1 MPFYRIVKFV
11 IACAQPMDIYNAP
24 LGLDGLSKLTM
35 LQPESGQSADAPPL
49 MSRLR
54 GLSAFKI
61 RDRDDVG
68 AAGEN
73 LVMKRAQSL
82 ICERPRLH
90 PGRSR
95 WHIKHEHGPESA
107 LRQMMKASFT
117 AAIFGMASQHGR
129 ARDAA
134 GSSAAERTPLIQ
146 PVEEDKTN
154 TETRAPEQKSRVSR
168 KE

>member
-1 MPFYRIVKFV
+1 
-11 IACAQPMDIYNAP
+11 MDIYNAP

-146 PVEEDKTN
+146 PVGGGQDQHGNSSSRAKVQSLEE
-154 TETRAPEQKSRVSR
+154 RVSYR
-168 KE
+168 ATMVARC